1 MTAGT
6 ATTRSGGAPAWIA
19 ALGRFDFWS
28 ITLLVAVV
36 VIGFLLV
43 WPIAQVLKLGFV
55 DADSGGFTL
64 ANYVKVVTHPYYVG
78 ALINTLVVGIGGMV
92 GACLLGIPLAYCTA
106 RYVVRGRNLLATLA
120 VLALV
125 SPPFIGA
132 YSWIV
137 VLGSNGWLTNV
148 FKGWGITLPTIYGV
162 HGIILVFSLKFFPF
176 VYLMTESA
184 LRNINRSF
192 EEAAENLGC
201 SSLQRFWKITMP
213 LVFPA
218 VSSGAILCFVLSI
231 ADFGTPSIIGRDFRT
246 LSTIAYNQ
254 YGSEMGGPPTMA
266 VSISMLMIVV
276 SMMAVFLQRW
286 LINKRRYAGSLTNLG
301 TPKRVTGAYGVFIH
315 VLSYTIVALATL
327 PIAVVVYTSF
337 LQTNGPV
344 FTGGFGFNSY
354 LRVIREV
361 PDVIGNTFRFALI
374 ATVLITVAG
383 GLISYVVVR
392 RENPVS
398 GLLDSIL
405 MVPYVVPGV
414 VMAIGF
420 LLTFN
425 TGALDLVGTA
435 SIIVLILFIRR
446 LPYGVR
452 ATSAVLRQIKPSIEE
467 AAVSLGA
474 GPLKAFFKVT
484 VPLMMPGIIAGAMM
498 SFITAINELSSTLL
512 LYTGRTTTMPV
523 RIYSAV
529 LDGEFGI
536 AAALSTILLASSGL
550 CVYVVLRF
558 SQSKQ
563 SAFV

>member
-1 MTAGT
+1 MSNT
-6 ATTRSGGAPAWIA
+6 PLA
-19 ALGRFDFWS
+19 ALPRQRIKWPQWDFW
-28 ITLLVAVV
+28 TVVLLLALVLIA
-36 VIGFLLV
+36 LLLI
-43 WPIAQVLKLGFV
+43 WPVAQVLQLGFL
-55 DADSGGFTL
+55 DAQTQSFTL
-64 ANYVKVVTHPYYVG
+64 ANYGKVLTHKYYLG
-78 ALINTLVVGIGGMV
+78 ALKNTLIVGLGGMV

-106 RYVVRGRNLLATLA
+106 RYAIRGRALVTTLA

-132 YSWIV
+132 YSWVIV
-137 VLGSNGWLTNV
+137 AGNNGWLTLQM
-148 FKGWGITLPTIYGV
+148 KGLGIAMPTIYGI

-201 SSLQRFWKITMP
+201 SAVQRFFKITLP

-218 VSSGAILCFVLSI
+218 VSSGAILCLVLSI
-231 ADFGTPSIIGRDFRT
+231 ADFGTPSIIGRDFST

-254 YGSEMGGPPTMA
+254 YTSEMGGPPTMA
-266 VSISMLMIVV
+266 VSISMLMIVL
-276 SMMAVFLQRW
+276 SMLAVFLQRW
-286 LINKRRYAGSLTNLG
+286 LIGKRRYAGSLTNLS
-301 TPKRVTGAYGVFIH
+301 TPQACSGMTGAVVHTVCYA
-315 VLSYTIVALATL
+315 IVALATL
-327 PIAVVVYTSF
+327 PIAVVIYTSF
-337 LQTNGPV
+337 LQTSGPV
-344 FTGGFGFNSY
+344 FSGGFGLNSY
-354 LRVIREV
+354 ARVINEV
-361 PDVIGNTFRFALI
+361 PEVITNTFKFSLL
-374 ATVLITVAG
+374 ATVLITLAG
-383 GLISYVVVR
+383 GLVSYVTVR
-392 RENPVS
+392 RETPLS
-398 GLLDSIL
+398 GLLDSVL

-425 TGALDLVGTA
+425 SGAFDLVGSSA
-435 SIIVLILFIRR
+435 IIILMLFIRR

-474 GPLKAFFKVT
+474 APAKAFWQVT

-512 LYTGRTTTMPV
+512 LYTAQTTTMPV
-523 RIYSAV
+523 KIYSAV

-536 AAALSTILLASSGL
+536 AAALSTILLVSSGL
-550 CVYVVLRF
+550 CVFVVLRF
-558 SQSKQ
+558 SRSKE

>member
-1 MTAGT
+1 MMATAPGT
-6 ATTRSGGAPAWIA
+6 TGGDRTGVRLP
-19 ALGRFDFWS
+19 DFW
-28 ITLLVAVV
+28 TVVLFVALALVGLLL
-36 VIGFLLV
+36 I
-43 WPIAQVLKLGFV
+43 WPIAQVLQLGFLHPETQT
-55 DADSGGFTL
+55 FTL
-64 ANYVKVVTHPYYVG
+64 DNYLKVVTHKYYVG
-78 ALINTLVVGIGGMV
+78 ALTNTLVVGVGGMV
-92 GACLLGIPLAYCTA
+92 GACLLGVPLAYCTA
-106 RYVVRGRNLLATLA
+106 RYVVTGRNVIATLA

-132 YSWIV
+132 YSWV
-137 VLGSNGWLTNV
+137 VVAGNNGWLTQLV
-148 FKGWGITLPTIYGV
+148 KSFGLSMPTIYGI

-201 SSLQRFWKITMP
+201 SPAQRFFRITLP

-246 LSTIAYNQ
+246 LSTVAYNQ
-254 YGSEMGGPPTMA
+254 YTSEMGGPPTMA
-266 VSISMLMIVV
+266 VSISMLMILISMLAVV
-276 SMMAVFLQRW
+276 LQRY
-286 LINKRRYAGSLTNLG
+286 LIGKRRYAGALTNLG
-301 TPKRVTGAYGVFIH
+301 VPAPLGGAYGVAVH
-315 VLSYTIVALATL
+315 GLCYTIVALATL

-337 LQTNGPV
+337 LQTSGPV
-344 FTGGFGFNSY
+344 FTGGFGLNSY
-354 LRVIREV
+354 ARVIHEV
-361 PDVIGNTFRFALI
+361 PDVIANTFRFSLA
-374 ATVLITVAG
+374 ATVLITLAG
-383 GLISYVVVR
+383 GLMSYVVVR
-392 RENPVS
+392 RETPLA
-398 GLLDSIL
+398 GALDSVL

-425 TGALDLVGTA
+425 QGALDLVGTG

-474 GPLKAFFKVT
+474 SPLKAFVKVT
-484 VPLMMPGIIAGAMM
+484 VPLMLPGIIAGAMM

-512 LYTGRTTTMPV
+512 LYTARTATMPV

-536 AAALSTILLASSGL
+536 AAALSTILLVSSGV

-558 SQSKQ
+558 SQSRE

>member
-1 MTAGT
+1 MTAADVSGLRMKT
-6 ATTRSGGAPAWIA
+6 AAW
-19 ALGRFDFWS
+19 LRFDFW
-28 ITLLVAVV
+28 TLILWGALAL
-36 VIGFLLV
+36 IALLLI
-43 WPIAQVLKLGFV
+43 WPIAQVLQLGFLNPETQE
-55 DADSGGFTL
+55 FTL
-64 ANYVKVVTHPYYVG
+64 NNYLKVLTHKYYLG
-78 ALINTLVVGIGGMV
+78 ALKNTLIVGIGGMV

-106 RYVVRGRNLLATLA
+106 RFVIKGRGLITTLA

-132 YSWIV
+132 YSWVIV
-137 VLGSNGWLTNV
+137 AGNNGWLTQQM
-148 FKGWGITLPTIYGV
+148 KALGIAMPTIYGI

-184 LRNINRSF
+184 LRNINKSF

-201 SSLQRFWKITMP
+201 SATQRFFKITLP

-231 ADFGTPSIIGRDFRT
+231 ADFGTPSIIGRDFST

-254 YGSEMGGPPTMA
+254 YTSEMGGAPTMA
-266 VSISMLMIVV
+266 VSISMLMIVI

-286 LINKRRYAGSLTNLG
+286 LIGKRRYAGSLTNL
-301 TPKRVTGAYGVFIH
+301 TSPQPCTGLFNAIVHAICYFI
-315 VLSYTIVALATL
+315 VGLATL
-327 PIAVVVYTSF
+327 PIAVVIYTSF

-344 FTGGFGFNSY
+344 FSGGFGLNSY
-354 LRVIREV
+354 ARVIKEV
-361 PDVIGNTFRFALI
+361 PEVITNTFKFSLV
-374 ATVLITVAG
+374 ATLLITLVG
-383 GLISYVVVR
+383 GLVSYVTVR
-392 RENPVS
+392 RETTLS
-398 GLLDSIL
+398 GLLDSVL

-425 TGALDLVGTA
+425 TGAFDLVGTSA
-435 SIIVLILFIRR
+435 IIVLILFIRR

-474 GPLKAFFKVT
+474 SPVKAFWKVT

-512 LYTGRTTTMPV
+512 LYTAQTTTMPV
-523 RIYSAV
+523 KIYSAV

-536 AAALSTILLASSGL
+536 AAALSTILLVSSGL

-558 SQSKQ
+558 SQSKE